1 MSYQEKRSIVAII
14 GIIIGLVVYGIYV
27 LNKINNGDI
36 DLSVELNYFGLY
48 LLLQIPVLVVIQI
61 VTKIIF
67 DLFNRTYEK
76 EEEPKFMDEYDQVIE
91 LKAVRNFSWVFLL
104 GFYIGMLLLA
114 LSVSVEIV
122 FILLFISIM
131 LSGITLN
138 ASYIYYYRRG
148 V

>member
-27 LNKINNGDI
+27 LNKINNGNI